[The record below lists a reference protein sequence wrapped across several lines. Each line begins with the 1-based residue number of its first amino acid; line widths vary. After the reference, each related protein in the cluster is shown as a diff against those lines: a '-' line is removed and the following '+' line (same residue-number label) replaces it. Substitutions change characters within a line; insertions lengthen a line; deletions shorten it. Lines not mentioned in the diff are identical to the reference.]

1 MTLDTE
7 KNFINFRITNSPLA
21 DERFT
26 SQEVCIR
33 HEINRLLFEYF
44 GGNYKVQTNPDGKPT
59 ILFTFPLRKKLTSSP
74 IRSSTSTESCIFAT
88 CKLKPFFMYTNKQIW
103 SVSYPILL
111 SLLAQNV
118 INVTDTAFL
127 GRVSEIALGASAMGG
142 LFYICIFTIA
152 FGFSTGSQI
161 VIARRNG
168 EARYGDVG
176 PVMIQGV
183 LFLLVMALLLFGFTK
198 AFGGNIMRLLVSSES
213 IYDATMEFLDWRI
226 FGFFFSFVNV
236 MFRALYIGITRTKV
250 LTINA
255 VVMALTNVVLDYAL
269 IFRTL
274 RASGNG
280 HQRSSHCFRNRR
292 SGFSALFPDLYV
304 HHRQPEKVWPQP
316 LAVVRPVLLM
326 RILSISC
333 FTMLQYFLSMATWF
347 VFFVAVERLGQREL
361 AIANIVRSIYIVML
375 IPVNA
380 LATTTNSL
388 VSNAIG
394 AGGINYVMPLIN
406 KIGRFSFLIML
417 GLVIITALFPQ
428 ALLSV
433 YTNETALINESVS
446 SVYVICVAMLIASV
460 ANVVFNG
467 ISGTGNTQ
475 AALML
480 EAITIA
486 IYGSYIIF
494 IGMWVKAPI
503 EWCFTIEILYYTL
516 LLATSYIYF
525 KKAKWQ
531 NKKI

>member
-1 MTLDTE
+1 
-7 KNFINFRITNSPLA
+7 
-21 DERFT
+21 
-26 SQEVCIR
+26 
-33 HEINRLLFEYF
+33 
-44 GGNYKVQTNPDGKPT
+44 
-59 ILFTFPLRKKLTSSP
+59 
-74 IRSSTSTESCIFAT
+74 
-88 CKLKPFFMYTNKQIW
+88 MYTNKQIW

-127 GRVSEIALGASAMGG
+127 GHVSEVALGASAMGG

-168 EARYGDVG
+168 EGRYSDVG

-183 LFLLVMALLLFGFTK
+183 MFLLLIAILMFGFTK

-213 IYDATMEFLDWRI
+213 IYEGTMEFLDWRI
-226 FGFFFSFVNV
+226 YGFFFSFISV

-255 VVMALTNVVLDYAL
+255 VVMALTNVILDYAL
-269 IFRTL
+269 IFGKFGLPEMGIKGAAIASVLAEVSSILFFLIYTYISVDLKKYGLNRL
-274 RASGNG
+274 RSFDPA
-280 HQRSSHCFRNRR
+280 
-292 SGFSALFPDLYV
+292 
-304 HHRQPEKVWPQP
+304 
-316 LAVVRPVLLM
+316 LLM

-361 AIANIVRSIYIVML
+361 AIANIVRSIYVVLL
-375 IPVNA
+375 IPQ
-380 LATTTNSL
+380 
-388 VSNAIG
+388 
-394 AGGINYVMPLIN
+394 
-406 KIGRFSFLIML
+406 F
-417 GLVIITALFPQ
+417 
-428 ALLSV
+428 LLSV
-433 YTNETALINESVS
+433 YTSEAALITESVP
-446 SVYVICVAMLIASV
+446 SVYVICCAMLIASV

-475 AALML
+475 AALLL
-480 EAITIA
+480 ETITIA
-486 IYGSYIIF
+486 IYGSYIVF
-494 IGMWVKAPI
+494 VGMWLKAPI
-503 EWCFTIEILYYTL
+503 EICFTIEILYYTL
-516 LLATSYIYF
+516 LLLTSYIYL

>member
-1 MTLDTE
+1 
-7 KNFINFRITNSPLA
+7 
-21 DERFT
+21 
-26 SQEVCIR
+26 
-33 HEINRLLFEYF
+33 
-44 GGNYKVQTNPDGKPT
+44 
-59 ILFTFPLRKKLTSSP
+59 
-74 IRSSTSTESCIFAT
+74 
-88 CKLKPFFMYTNKQIW
+88 MYTNKQIW

-127 GRVSEIALGASAMGG
+127 GHVSEVALGASAMGG

-168 EARYGDVG
+168 EGRYSDVG
-176 PVMIQGV
+176 PVMIQGIM
-183 LFLLVMALLLFGFTK
+183 FLLLIAILMFGFTK

-213 IYDATMEFLDWRI
+213 IYEGTMEFLDWRI
-226 FGFFFSFVNV
+226 YGFFFSFVNV

-255 VVMALTNVVLDYAL
+255 VVMALTNVILDYAL
-269 IFRTL
+269 IFGKFGLPEMGIKGAAIASVLAEASSILFFLIYTYISVDLKKYGLSLNRL
-274 RASGNG
+274 RSFDPA
-280 HQRSSHCFRNRR
+280 
-292 SGFSALFPDLYV
+292 
-304 HHRQPEKVWPQP
+304 
-316 LAVVRPVLLM
+316 LLM

-361 AIANIVRSIYIVML
+361 AIANIVRSIYVVLL

-394 AGGINYVMPLIN
+394 AGGIQYVMPLIN
-406 KIGRFSFLIML
+406 KIARFSFFIML
-417 GLVIITALFPQ
+417 GLVGLSVLFPQ
-428 ALLSV
+428 FLLSV
-433 YTNETALINESVS
+433 YTSEAALITESVP
-446 SVYVICVAMLIASV
+446 SVYVICCAMLIASV

-475 AALML
+475 AALLL
-480 EAITIA
+480 ETITIA
-486 IYGSYIIF
+486 IYGSYIVF
-494 IGMWVKAPI
+494 VGMWLKAPI
-503 EWCFTIEILYYTL
+503 EICFTIEILYYTL
-516 LLATSYIYF
+516 LLITSYIYL
-525 KKAKWQ
+525 KKAHWAQ
-531 NKKI
+531 F

>member
-1 MTLDTE
+1 MTS
-7 KNFINFRITNSPLA
+7 FP
-21 DERFT
+21 
-26 SQEVCIR
+26 
-33 HEINRLLFEYF
+33 
-44 GGNYKVQTNPDGKPT
+44 GG
-59 ILFTFPLRKKLTSSP
+59 
-74 IRSSTSTESCIFAT
+74 SSTSAESCIFAA
-88 CKLKPFFMYTNKQIW
+88 CKLKSLFMYTNKQIW

-161 VIARRNG
+161 VIARRN
-168 EARYGDVG
+168 
-176 PVMIQGV
+176 VMIQGV
-183 LFLLVMALLLFGFTK
+183 LFLLAMALLLFGFTK

-269 IFRTL
+269 IFGHFGLPEMGIKGAAIASVIAEAASLLFFLIYTYITVDLKRYGLNRL
-274 RASGNG
+274 RSFDPA
-280 HQRSSHCFRNRR
+280 
-292 SGFSALFPDLYV
+292 
-304 HHRQPEKVWPQP
+304 
-316 LAVVRPVLLM
+316 LLM

-347 VFFVAVERLGQREL
+347 IFFVAVERLGQREL

-394 AGGINYVMPLIN
+394 AGGIEHVMPLIN

-417 GLVIITALFPQ
+417 GLVIVTALFPQ

-433 YTNETALINESVS
+433 YTNEAALISESVP
-446 SVYVICVAMLIASV
+446 SVYVICAAMLIASV